1 MDKRFPQYD
10 ELDLPKVAAEVLKQ
24 WEAEDTFG
32 RSLELRKDAPPFVFY
47 EGPPSANGLPGI
59 HHVMAR
65 TIKDIFCR
73 YQTQKGHRV
82 DRKAGWDTHGLPIEL
97 GVEKELGITKE
108 DIGKTISIEQYN
120 AACKKAV
127 MRYTDVWNDLTK
139 RIGFW
144 LDLDHP
150 YVTYHTKY
158 IESVWHLLK
167 QLYDQDLLYKGYT
180 IQPYSP
186 AAGTGLSSHELNQPG
201 TYKPVKDTSVVAQFK
216 VKRDAASEWL
226 FTDAFGDVFILA
238 WTTTPW
244 TLPSN
249 CALTVGPKLDYVRV
263 KTFNPYTHAPQTVV
277 LAKSRLNAYF
287 KEEHKDASFED
298 YKKDGKHIPWSID
311 IEFYGHQL
319 EGVRYEQLL
328 PYATPEGGDAFKVI
342 GGDFVTTEDGTG
354 VVHTAPSFGADDQRV
369 ARQHNIGSLTLVDLR
384 GRFKPE
390 VTDFAGEYVKAE
402 YLSAEEQAAEAKKQ
416 GRDKYLSVDERIAI
430 KLKTEGRAFKVE
442 KYEHNY
448 PHCWRTDK
456 PVLYYPLDSW
466 FVRVTAKKDRL
477 IALNKTITW
486 KPESTGTGRFGNW
499 LENLQD
505 WNLSRSRYW
514 GIPLP
519 IWRTADRD
527 EELCIGSLKQLKE
540 EIARSVKAGVMAA
553 DPYAAFVPGD
563 MSDANYDRIDIH
575 RPYVDHIVLV
585 SPGGKPM
592 HRESDLIDVW
602 FDSGA
607 MPYAQW
613 HYPFENEATFKEKF
627 PAAFIAEGVDQTRGW
642 FYTLHA
648 IATLTQDSVAYK
660 TVVSNGLVLDKVGQK
675 MSKRLGN
682 AVDPFKTLDEY
693 GADAVRWYMISNAS
707 PWDNLKFDAE
717 GITEVQR
724 KFFRALFNTYNFF
737 ALYAN
742 IDNYGVRSSGVENGE
757 ATLTESDRWIL
768 SRLNSVLKLA
778 DASYADYEPTIAAR
792 AIQDFVVEDLSNW
805 YVRLNRRRF
814 WKGDLG
820 ADKNAAFRTLHRCLE
835 VVAML
840 SAPIAPFFSDRL
852 YRDLHAGTP
861 SGVEGVHLSDWPK
874 HDERAIDMEL
884 EQRTALAQKLTSLVL
899 SIRKKEGHR
908 VRQPLQKML
917 VPVTD
922 AAMRTRLQAIRD
934 LVLSEVNVKELVILD
949 ASESKLTKKIKPIF
963 PKLGARMGK
972 LMKTVAAAV
981 TAFDQAQ
988 IAALEAKGSMKLTVE
1003 GQEVELLRD
1012 DVEISAET
1020 VPGLSVASDGPVTVA
1035 LDITLNDELVQ
1046 EGIAR
1051 ELVSRIQTLRKESGF
1066 EVTDR
1071 VQLHVL
1077 DSGDARLVH
1086 AVRNHASYILAET
1099 LAITP
1104 EDQVLVKALPAE
1116 GPGLHEVD
1124 LDGTSTAVLSLLRS
1138 VN

>member
-10 ELDLPKVAAEVLKQ
+10 ELDLPKVAEEVLKQ

-120 AACKKAV
+120 AACRKAV

-216 VKRDAASEWL
+216 VKRDAVSEWL

-287 KEEHKDASFED
+287 KEEHKDTSFDE

-527 EELCIGSLKQLKE
+527 EELCIGSLQQLKE

>member
-10 ELDLPKVAAEVLKQ
+10 ELDLPKVAEEVLKQ

-949 ASESKLTKKIKPIF
+949 ASESQLTKKIKPIF